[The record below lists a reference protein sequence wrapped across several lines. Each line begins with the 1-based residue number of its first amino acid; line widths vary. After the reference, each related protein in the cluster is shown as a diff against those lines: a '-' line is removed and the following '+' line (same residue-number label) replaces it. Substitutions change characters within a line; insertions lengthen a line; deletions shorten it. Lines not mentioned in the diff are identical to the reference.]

1 MPNRILILPED
12 VASKIAAGEV
22 IERPASVVKELVE
35 NALDAGARR
44 VEVEAVEG
52 GKKLIRVRDDGCG
65 MSQQDAVL
73 AFQRHA
79 TSKIQSAEDLFRIRT
94 LGFRGEALPSIAA
107 IAQVEVVTR
116 EADADAGT
124 RVVIEGGAVTDL
136 KEVGCPPGTT
146 VTVKNLFFNTP
157 ARLKFLKTDATEAGH
172 ISELL
177 SRFALCHHDV
187 AFSLVHNGQ
196 EILRS
201 AATSD
206 PFAAVVAIYGRETAR
221 HFLPIAYVSPSI
233 KIRGF
238 ISKPQITRANRSHQN
253 FFVNGRFVRSRALS
267 RALSEGYHGSLH
279 GHDRHP
285 MAVVMIDLDPEL
297 VDVNVHPTKIE
308 VRFTREW
315 EIYSLLLKTVRETL
329 ESAQLTPHFSVPH
342 LESAVLPSP
351 PSSSSSPASA
361 SSFGVALRQAWQQ
374 KAVLTQ
380 PDQPPSLDAP
390 PPPPLPT
397 LEPKRMHLT
406 PVGQIRNTYILAE
419 SDEGLFIVNQHRAH
433 ERVILEQ
440 ALMGAD
446 GQPIQVQRLVIPFA
460 VTLSHREVEVVEASK
475 EMLKGLG
482 FDLDPFGQNSYI
494 VRSVPLV
501 LARCNY
507 EEAFRDLVDELVST
521 ATTQQLD
528 ERRKSALITMSCRSA
543 IKAGDPLRPEE
554 IQKLLD
560 DLMQTESPFLC
571 PHGQPIIISIS
582 HFELD
587 KKFERI

>member
-1 MPNRILILPED
+1 
-12 VASKIAAGEV
+12 V

-44 VEVEAVEG
+44 VDVDISGG
-52 GKKLIRVRDDGCG
+52 GKSLIRVRDDGCG

-79 TSKIQSAEDLFRIRT
+79 TSKIQNADDLFRIRT
-94 LGFRGEALPSIAA
+94 LGFRGEAMPSIAA
-107 IAQVEVVTR
+107 IAQVEIVTR
-116 EADADAGT
+116 ETDADGGT
-124 RVVIEGGAVTDL
+124 RVVVEGGVVTEL

-146 VTVKNLFFNTP
+146 ATVKNLFFNTP

-172 ISELL
+172 VSELL

-196 EILRS
+196 EVLRS

-206 PFAAVVAIYGRETAR
+206 PFAAVVAIYGRETSR
-221 HFLPIAYVSPSI
+221 HILPIAYVSPSI

-238 ISKPQITRANRSHQN
+238 IGKPQVTRANRSHQN
-253 FFVNGRFVRSRALS
+253 FFVNGRFVRSRALT

-285 MAVVMIDLDPEL
+285 IAVVMIDVDPEL
-297 VDVNVHPTKIE
+297 VDVNVHPMKTE

-329 ESAQLTPHFSVPH
+329 EAAQLAPNFSVPQI
-342 LESAVLPSP
+342 ESSAP
-351 PSSSSSPASA
+351 PSSHDFSRSPSTTH
-361 SSFGVALRQAWQQ
+361 FGAAMRQAWQQ
-374 KAVLTQ
+374 KAALTQ
-380 PDQPPSLDAP
+380 PDQPPLIDP
-390 PPPPLPT
+390 PPAPTLPT
-397 LEPKRMHLT
+397 LEPKRMRLT

-419 SDEGLFIVNQHRAH
+419 SAEGLFIVNQHRAH

-440 ALMGAD
+440 ALVRAD
-446 GQPIQVQRLVIPFA
+446 GQPIEVQRLVIPFA
-460 VTLSHREVEVVEASK
+460 VTLSHREAEVVEGSK
-475 EMLKGLG
+475 EMLKELG

-501 LARCNY
+501 LARRSY

-521 ATTQQLD
+521 ATTQQLA

-543 IKAGDPLRPEE
+543 IKAGDALRPEE

-560 DLMQTESPFLC
+560 DLMKTESPFLC

>member
-44 VEVEAVEG
+44 VEVEISSG
-52 GKKLIRVRDDGCG
+52 GKSLIRVRDDGCG

-79 TSKIQSAEDLFRIRT
+79 TSKIQNADDLFRVRT
-94 LGFRGEALPSIAA
+94 LGFRGEAMPSIAA
-107 IAQVEVVTR
+107 IAQVEIVTR
-116 EADADAGT
+116 ETDADAGT
-124 RVVIEGGAVTDL
+124 RVVVEGGVVTEL

-172 ISELL
+172 VSELL

-196 EILRS
+196 EVLRS

-206 PFAAVVAIYGRETAR
+206 PFAAVVAIYGRETSR
-221 HFLPIAYVSPSI
+221 HILPLAYVSPSI

-238 ISKPQITRANRSHQN
+238 IGKPQVTRANRSHQN
-253 FFVNGRFVRSRALS
+253 FYVNGRFVRSRALT

-285 MAVVMIDLDPEL
+285 IAVVMIDVDPEL
-297 VDVNVHPTKIE
+297 VDVNVHPTKTE

-329 ESAQLTPHFSVPH
+329 EAAQLTPSFSVPQI
-342 LESAVLPSP
+342 ESNNPQQVGAPTPPLSP
-351 PSSSSSPASA
+351 
-361 SSFGVALRQAWQQ
+361 FGAAMRQAWQQ
-374 KAVLTQ
+374 KAALTQ
-380 PDQPPSLDAP
+380 PDQPPLMDP
-390 PPPPLPT
+390 PPAPTLPT
-397 LEPKRMHLT
+397 LEPKRMRLT

-440 ALMGAD
+440 ALVRAD
-446 GQPIQVQRLVIPFA
+446 GQPIEVQRLVIPFA
-460 VTLSHREVEVVEASK
+460 VTLSHREAEVVEVSK
-475 EMLKGLG
+475 EMLKELG

-501 LARCNY
+501 LARRSY

-521 ATTQQLD
+521 ATTQQLA

-543 IKAGDPLRPEE
+543 IKAGDALRPEE

-560 DLMQTESPFLC
+560 DLMKTESPFLC

>member
-1 MPNRILILPED
+1 MPNRIFILPED

-44 VEVEAVEG
+44 VDVEIIEG
-52 GKKLIRVRDDGCG
+52 GKRLIRVRDDGCG
-65 MSQQDAVL
+65 MSPQDAVL

-79 TSKIQSAEDLFRIRT
+79 TSKIRSADDLFRIRT

-107 IAQVEVVTR
+107 IAQVEIVTR
-116 EADADAGT
+116 ERDADGGT
-124 RVVIEGGAVTDL
+124 RVVVEGGAVTEL

-172 ISELL
+172 VSELL

-196 EILRS
+196 EVLRS

-206 PFAAVVAIYGRETAR
+206 PFAAVVAIYGRETSR

-238 ISKPQITRANRSHQN
+238 IGKPQITRANRSHQN
-253 FFVNGRFVRSRALS
+253 FFVNGRFVRSRALT

-285 MAVVMIDLDPEL
+285 IAVVMIDVDPEL
-297 VDVNVHPTKIE
+297 VDVNVHPTKTE

-329 ESAQLTPHFSVPH
+329 EAAQLAPNFSVPH
-342 LESAVLPSP
+342 LESSIIPSSP
-351 PSSSSSPASA
+351 SSPVSSSS
-361 SSFGVALRQAWQQ
+361 FGAALRQAWQQ

-380 PDQPPSLDAP
+380 PDP
-390 PPPPLPT
+390 PPLIDPPPAPTLPT
-397 LEPKRMHLT
+397 LEPKRMQLT
-406 PVGQIRNTYILAE
+406 PLGQIRHTYILAE

-440 ALMGAD
+440 ALVRAD
-446 GQPIQVQRLVIPFA
+446 GQPIEVQRLVIPFA
-460 VTLSHREVEVVEASK
+460 VTLSHREAEVVEESK
-475 EMLKGLG
+475 EMLKELG
-482 FDLDPFGQNSYI
+482 FDLDPFGPHSYI

-501 LARCNY
+501 LARRSY

-521 ATTQQLD
+521 ATTQQLE

-543 IKAGDPLRPEE
+543 IKAGDALRPEE

-560 DLMQTESPFLC
+560 DLMKTESPFLC